1 MKGIS
6 ADVAEL
12 REQFGRPAIV
22 DVPVTALSEWSKDE
36 LKAECELRGLPVSGS
51 KAKLLERLEG

>member
-12 REQFGRPAIV
+12 REQFGRPT
-22 DVPVTALSEWSKDE
+22 PEPEPKPKPKPKK
-36 LKAECELRGLPVSGS
+36 KARKKPA
-51 KAKLLERLEG
+51 AKKG